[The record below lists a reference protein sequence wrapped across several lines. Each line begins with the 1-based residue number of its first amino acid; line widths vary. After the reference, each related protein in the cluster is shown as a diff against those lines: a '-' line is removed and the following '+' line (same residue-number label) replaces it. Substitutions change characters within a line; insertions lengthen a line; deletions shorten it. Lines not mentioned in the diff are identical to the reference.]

1 MWKPKQITR
10 GKVRNDSE
18 VNIDGWHSYNG
29 LVDLSYE
36 KHYSVHHGKNE
47 FSRKNQ
53 HINWIERFRSFT
65 KRRLRKFNRISK
77 HKFALYPRESEFRFN
92 CWLQQSDLYIQLVSI
107 LKNYF
112 CFLG

>member
-1 MWKPKQITR
+1 M
-10 GKVRNDSE
+10 RNDSE

-53 HINWIERFRSFT
+53 HIN
-65 KRRLRKFNRISK
+65 
-77 HKFALYPRESEFRFN
+77 
-92 CWLQQSDLYIQLVSI
+92 
-107 LKNYF
+107 
-112 CFLG
+112 